1 MPRMKLKD
9 MEHEEWHDE
18 LRKRLIRTRKER
30 GLRQY
35 VLSELCGLGSHT
47 LGRIESGEFI
57 PSLRVLI
64 RISEALNT
72 TPNELLGF
80 NDSHS

>member
-1 MPRMKLKD
+1 MGRMKLKN
-9 MEHEEWHDE
+9 MEYEPWHEEFRE
-18 LRKRLIRTRKER
+18 RLIRTRKEK
-30 GLRQY
+30 GLKQY

-47 LGRIESGEFI
+47 LGRIENGEFI

-80 NDSHS
+80 DDSSP